1 MSVSTDTP
9 PPAELAP
16 PAEESES
23 LSLAGRL
30 GVFLDSGGVA
40 APLITTIFG
49 FFAAGLVVL
58 ATGHDPLSTYRAI
71 FEGAGL
77 DWLLPWNS
85 AGRAEAAI
93 NLQQT
98 LVTAAPLILTGLA
111 VSLAFRA
118 GVFNIGGQGQY
129 LMGAYAAIVVG
140 AASLGMSG
148 WLHITLAVLAAAA
161 VGAVWAGIA
170 GVLKATVGADE
181 VITTIMLDYV
191 AIWVGAW
198 AVGVGGPLQDPTQPT
213 VPISKDVA
221 QSAHLPVIWGD
232 PLLQGLHIGILIALA
247 ALVVYWIVVT
257 RTRTGF
263 EVRAIGFNPEAAR
276 YAGMPVART
285 YVKVMAVCGAFAG
298 LAGAMDILGWQFRLT
313 TDDIA
318 ASQIGFLGIA
328 VALLGRNTSI
338 GILLSA
344 LLFGSLTTGTSVRH
358 LDPTVFPPELASG
371 LTSIIQGLIVLLV
384 SADMTVV
391 FLLRRLRRRRA
402 VAA

>member
-1 MSVSTDTP
+1 VSVSTGTP
-9 PPAELAP
+9 PTTPVATPLDEAE
-16 PAEESES
+16 
-23 LSLAGRL
+23 RL
-30 GVFLDSGGVA
+30 GLAARLGAFLASGGVA
-40 APLITTIFG
+40 APIITTILG
-49 FFAAGLVVL
+49 FLAAGLVVL
-58 ATGHDPLSTYRAI
+58 ATGHDPLSTYKAI

-77 DWLLPWNS
+77 DWLLPWND
-85 AGRAEAAI
+85 ADRAAAAI

-111 VSLAFRA
+111 VALAFRS

-129 LMGAYAAIVVG
+129 LMGAYAAVVVG
-140 AASLGMSG
+140 AASLGVAG
-148 WLHITLAVLAAAA
+148 WLHIALAVAAAA
-161 VGAVWAGIA
+161 VAGAIWSGIA

-191 AIWVGAW
+191 AIWIGAW
-198 AVGVGGPLQDPTQPT
+198 AVGVGGPLQDPAQPT

-221 QSAHLPVIWGD
+221 SSAHLPVIWGD
-232 PLLQGLHIGILIALA
+232 PLLQGLHLGILVALA
-247 ALVVYWIVVT
+247 ALVVYWLVVT

-285 YVKVMAVCGAFAG
+285 YIKVMAVCGAFAG

-313 TDDIA
+313 TDDIS

-328 VALLGRNTSI
+328 VALLGRNTSV

-344 LLFGSLTTGTSVRH
+344 LLFGALSNGTSVRH

-371 LTSIIQGLIVLLV
+371 LTYIIQGLIVLLV
-384 SADMTVV
+384 SADMAVV
-391 FLLRRLRRRRA
+391 FVLRRMRRRRR